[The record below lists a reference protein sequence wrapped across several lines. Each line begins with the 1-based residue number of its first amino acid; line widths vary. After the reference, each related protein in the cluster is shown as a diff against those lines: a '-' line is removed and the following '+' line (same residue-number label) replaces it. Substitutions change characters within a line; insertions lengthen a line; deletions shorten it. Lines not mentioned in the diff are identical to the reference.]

1 MNLKEAEGLL
11 RALAFRAARA
21 AISVVPGGKINAFG
35 DGPGRIEA
43 ILVVNLDRQ
52 PRRLCRTM
60 REFRRFRTHEGK
72 PLASLARRLRAI
84 DARNGRDVAATADV
98 DPHYRLGHQMFV
110 QPDAALA
117 DCFGPDEPVT
127 MTRQEV
133 AVARSHI
140 EAWKAIAQGSEEYV
154 LIVEDDI
161 WLVPGAAA
169 TIDAGWSAA
178 AQRYDTTGPHLL
190 YLSYSDAGGTAT
202 RMDVC
207 GALFRPERGLWFLS
221 GYVLSRQGASM
232 LLHAMPV
239 TGPVDMWM
247 NYRFAELGALALSTP
262 AIEQRPDG
270 VSDNSYS
277 VLPYLARAGIVDAD
291 ALETPRR
298 TTTGGVLAWTARGE
312 HDGLPMA
319 LSILGLRV
327 RAFAGDE
334 PPVDPD
340 ELRALLKRWDALV
353 DPPLSQATWDDIRA
367 QNRIKL
373 LFEPKARGETERC
386 LPGGWTSNSHVLASP
401 RWDGASWRPLCDLLG
416 LDEPAETFPRG
427 PLRAWRTFC
436 DDRSADNHDVGA
448 PVRSG
453 GAIDDSPWILPSI
466 DDWPVAL
473 GRKRGPRP
481 VGSPFMIA
489 PMTSATPLMA
499 AEAGSFP
506 GNLAAFNRERV
517 VHGPDGV
524 ELMLSA
530 SDDGGRPYR
539 SGAFASARSFTHG
552 RFQVEIRAARGP
564 GLVTGFFL
572 HRHGP
577 RQEIDIELTGDDPCR
592 MLTNV
597 YFNPGDEGAALSYG
611 YRGSPC
617 RIELG
622 FDAAEDFHLY
632 TIEWRPGCISW
643 SVDDVLVHQR
653 RSWGPTPIPH
663 LPMRLHGNL
672 WAPRSNELA
681 GQIDE
686 SALPSTARFRNVS
699 IWT

>member
-1 MNLKEAEGLL
+1 MNLNEAGGLL
-11 RALAFRAARA
+11 RALAFRVARA
-21 AISVVPGGKINAFG
+21 AIGVVPGGRISAFG
-35 DGPGRIEA
+35 DEPGRIGA

-52 PRRLCRTM
+52 PRRLRRTM
-60 REFRRFRTHEGK
+60 RELRRFRTHDGR
-72 PLASLARRLRAI
+72 PLTSLARRMRAI
-84 DARNGRDVAATADV
+84 DARNGRDVASTADV
-98 DPHYRLGHQMFV
+98 DPLYRLGDQMFV

-140 EAWKAIAQGSEEYV
+140 EAWKGIAEGSDEHV

-161 WLVPGAAA
+161 WLMPDAAA
-169 TIDAGWSAA
+169 AIDAGWKAA
-178 AQRYDTTGPHLL
+178 WQRCDADGPDFL

-207 GALFRPERGLWFLS
+207 EALFRPERGLWFLS
-221 GYVLSRQGASM
+221 GYVLSRRGARM
-232 LLHAMPV
+232 LLRAMPV
-239 TGPVDMWM
+239 NGPVDMWM
-247 NYRFAELGALALSTP
+247 NYRFAELGAFALSAP
-262 AIEQRPDG
+262 AIGQRPDG
-270 VSDNSYS
+270 SSDNSYS
-277 VLPYLARAGIVDAD
+277 VLPHLARAGIVDAD
-291 ALETPRR
+291 AVEAPRR
-298 TTTGGVLAWTARGE
+298 GATVGVVAWTARGE
-312 HDGLPMA
+312 RDGLAMA

-327 RAFAGDE
+327 RGFVGDE
-334 PPVDPD
+334 PTIEAD
-340 ELRALLKRWDALV
+340 ELRTLLETWDALV
-353 DPPLSQATWDDIRA
+353 DPPLSRSAWDRIRSYHGV
-367 QNRIKL
+367 KV
-373 LFEPKARGETERC
+373 LFEPEASREAEWQA
-386 LPGGWTSNSHVLASP
+386 LGGWTSDPNVLTGS

-416 LDEPAETFPRG
+416 VNEPTESFPLG
-427 PLRAWRTFC
+427 PLRAWRTFG
-436 DDRSADNHDVGA
+436 DDRGA
-448 PVRSG
+448 EANGGGPAAGSS
-453 GAIDDSPWILPSI
+453 GAIDDSPWVVPPSG
-466 DDWPVAL
+466 DWPAAPR
-473 GRKRGPRP
+473 GRRSLQPAEP
-481 VGSPFMIA
+481 PLMTA
-489 PMTSATPLMA
+489 PMTSATSLMA

-506 GNLAAFNRERV
+506 GNLAAFTRDRV
-517 VHGPDGV
+517 VHGPHGA
-524 ELMLSA
+524 ELMLSV

-552 RFQVEIRAARGP
+552 RFQAEIRAARGR

-577 RQEIDIELTGDDPCR
+577 RQEIDIELTGDDPSC

-597 YFNPGDEGAALSYG
+597 YFNPGDEGAGLSYG

-632 TIEWRPGCISW
+632 TIDWRPGCISW

-653 RSWGPTPIPH
+653 RSWEPTPVPH

-681 GQIDE
+681 GRIDE
-686 SALPSTARFRNVS
+686 CVLPSTAGFRNLS
-699 IWT
+699 IWI